1 MRPACSYRR
10 SRRGQI
16 LVATALLI
24 TIVVMS
30 IVVSVYE
37 AQLFF
42 LKTRSIVVREVVGS
56 ITADFSR
63 ATAVVLAA
71 ATRAYYNYSR
81 FRAFLSRF
89 SNLGLSYGAR
99 HNFTVARMVANAYL
113 QYWLAA
119 TSTAYSSYGPQISYQ
134 IGTLDISK
142 YIGRKRSVS
151 DLVKGYWY
159 WPSSASVAYAKLRLN
174 LTNAGFYGW
183 ESDVLV
189 GVFLTV
195 FPEPVKE
202 DPVANTTTI
211 RINVRVDDGIPYSE
225 LLTKGWI
232 EVYYPE
238 KKSGYWTGRWK
249 KAKIVDVTYE
259 GFGNYT
265 VTFQPYVEELADPL
279 TGKNFVPL
287 MVVVSDDRGII
298 VEAMTYRYIAFK
310 VYKRT
315 PQTVSTVKPSVV
327 CEDQYS
333 LWGFNGQNG
342 HTVVSGD
349 VGVYARYTTVA
360 SLIFPNGSTLDV
372 YIPRY
377 SYVRVVVDHDSSRY
391 GAAQII
397 YDTWYN
403 GELVLDDVHVSSFTV
418 NYVTYTNVT
427 VDYMQLYF
435 SGVTWRRYFNIV
447 FEGNWVDLRS
457 PCTYPYK
464 SGQWRIEL
472 DRVSYIQDLDI
483 GSPTSVN
490 LDRAYATYGVAYRY
504 VVNTINRPAATPD
517 EVYTLEMTWNYSF
530 YFLGHRLPVRR
541 GFRILP
547 FPFMPIKQLRVN
559 ITEDGTL
566 ATLRE
571 RPIQY
576 ENWTVVLWHGVP
588 VRVPLGLADPQTDF
602 YGNDTLVFQVKF
614 PRLDISN
621 QTVIIWWHDDLDTEP
636 AAYPTNI
643 TYIEDATHKDVWH
656 PLYDVEFVDQE
667 HTTSRGYVD
676 YYGVAAF
683 VLRDPITDY
692 AFGPFNIHAFGE
704 CGSSLGKWR
713 PYGTWTIYYH
723 YMRYSYIKAPI
734 RIFALLNTSR
744 VNSVYSSCYV
754 PGGLTNYYDTLSL
767 VEIINGTR
775 YIPVTTYVYWKRSH
789 TDVGYWMYSA
799 MGRGIA
805 DWFVYVDTNNSTD
818 GTPFAWTS
826 YPPVVEKDNP
836 SFFAAYWNDVMGRAA
851 IIDRA
856 SVDNLYN
863 TGVEPKFEVTMFAP
877 GGFKQGSIETLY
889 NPIDYYSTV
898 YRGTL
903 VVYNGVF
910 MDFRPRG
917 EGWLNLTDVSDY
929 WENGYI
935 YAPMF
940 LEDYLPEIGP
950 P

>member
-1 MRPACSYRR
+1 MRVVK
-10 SRRGQI
+10 RRGQL

-37 AQLFF
+37 AHLFF
-42 LKTRSIVVREVVGS
+42 LKTRSLVVREVIGS

-89 SNLGLSYGAR
+89 SNLGLSYGSR
-99 HNFTVARMVANAYL
+99 HNFTVSRIVANAYL

-119 TSTAYSSYGPQISYQ
+119 TSTAYSSYGPQISYE

-142 YIGRKRSVS
+142 YIGRNRKVE

-159 WPSSASVAYAKLRLN
+159 WPSSASVAYARLKVN
-174 LTNAGFYGW
+174 LTNVGFYGW

-189 GVFLTV
+189 GVYLTV
-195 FPEPVKE
+195 FPQPLKE
-202 DPVANTTTI
+202 DPVHNTTTI

-225 LLTKGWI
+225 LITKGWVEI
-232 EVYYPE
+232 YYPE
-238 KKSGYWTGRWK
+238 KRSGYWTGRWV

-259 GFGNYT
+259 GFGNYSI
-265 VTFQPYVEELADPL
+265 TFKPYVEELADPL
-279 TGKNFVPL
+279 TGKSFVPL

-310 VYKRT
+310 IYKKT
-315 PQTVSTVKPSVV
+315 PKSVV
-327 CEDQYS
+327 ISDRSFECRRYYR
-333 LWGFNGQNG
+333 LWSFNGQNG
-342 HTVVSGD
+342 RTRVEGS
-349 VGVYARYTTVA
+349 VGVYSRFSTYITYT
-360 SLIFPNGSTLDV
+360 FPNGTTK
-372 YIPRY
+372 YM
-377 SYVRVVVDHDSSRY
+377 YVPSWAYVEFDFDHDTSKY
-391 GAAQII
+391 GAGSIV
-397 YDTWYN
+397 YNTWYRPYYIDLSN
-403 GELVLDDVHVSSFTV
+403 IHVSKLIVDAVSID
-418 NYVTYTNVT
+418 NVT
-427 VDYMQLYF
+427 INNARIYF
-435 SGVTWRRYFNIV
+435 YGLTWVRYIDIF
-447 FEGNWVDLRS
+447 FDGNWLDLRS

-464 SGQWRIEL
+464 SGSWHVEVRDIT
-472 DRVSYIQDLDI
+472 YIQDLTM
-483 GSPTSVN
+483 TSTGVN
-490 LDRAYATYGVAYRY
+490 LDRAYARYGIATLLRVK
-504 VVNTINRPAATPD
+504 TIDRPLATPG
-517 EVYTLEMTWNYSF
+517 EVYTIEMTWNYSY
-530 YFLGHRLPVRR
+530 YFLGHKLPIRS

-566 ATLRE
+566 GTLKE

-576 ENWTVVLWHGVP
+576 ENWTVVLWHGIP

-614 PRLDISN
+614 PRLDINN
-621 QTVIIWWHDDLDTEP
+621 QTVVIWWHDDLDAEP
-636 AAYPTNI
+636 AAYPTSI
-643 TYIEDATHKDVWH
+643 RYIEDATHKDVWH
-656 PLYDVEFVDQE
+656 PLYDVEFVDLD

-704 CGSSLGKWR
+704 CGSSLGKYR
-713 PYGTWTIYYH
+713 PYGTWDIYYH
-723 YMRYSYIKAPI
+723 YMRYSYIQAPI
-734 RIFALLNTSR
+734 RIFALLNTSL
-744 VNSVYSSCYV
+744 VNSVYYSCYT
-754 PGGLTNYYDTLSL
+754 PGGRSNYYDTLAI
-767 VEIINGTR
+767 VQIINGTR
-775 YIPVTTYVYWKRSH
+775 YIPITVYVYWKRSH
-789 TDVGYWMYSA
+789 TDYGYWMYSA

-805 DWFVYVDTNNSTD
+805 DWFAYINTQNSTD
-818 GTPFAWTS
+818 GTPFPWTS
-826 YPPVVEKDNP
+826 SPPVIEKDNP
-836 SFFAAYWNDVMGRAA
+836 NFFTAYWNDVMGRAA

-856 SVDNLYN
+856 SVTNLYN
-863 TGVEPKFEVTMFAP
+863 VGVEPMFEVTMFAP
-877 GGFKQGSIETLY
+877 SGNKQGSIETLY
-889 NPIDYYSTV
+889 NPIDYASTV
-898 YRGTL
+898 YAGTL
-903 VVYNGVF
+903 VTYNGVF
-910 MDFRPRG
+910 MDFRLSG
-917 EGWLNLTDVSDY
+917 QGWLNLTNIEDA

-940 LEDYLPEIGP
+940 LEDYMPEIGP